1 VKRGSGRPPS
11 SKRLAQETAAG
22 KAPELLRDTPY
33 HTRSGPDGSRDK
45 NRGQFEERRH
55 RISNQSSALIPKRP
69 MKMGL
74 LAVPEAR
81 VLDLAGPWE
90 AFSRANEVVA
100 ELGSTSEPAYHLKL
114 AAIDGSRS
122 AVCFGGSRH

>member
-1 VKRGSGRPPS
+1 
-11 SKRLAQETAAG
+11 
-22 KAPELLRDTPY
+22 LLRDKHLITLDLALMVAGTKY
-33 HTRSGPDGSRDK
+33 
-45 NRGQFEERRH
+45 RGQFEERRH
-55 RISNQSSALIPKRP
+55 RISNQTSALIPKRP

-81 VLDLAGPWE
+81 VLDLAGSWE